1 MAILQME
8 SPLKLKLCYRVP
20 DTDLLILGISLSPA
34 GSHDGRGRSSGS
46 SEGRRGG
53 GESRIRRELNPPLS
67 REKESTPQKKVQVE
81 LSEEQYEKLKS
92 MGVLN

>member
-8 SPLKLKLCYRVP
+8 SPLKIEIMLQSP
-20 DTDLLILGISLSPA
+20 FTDLLILGISLSPA
-34 GSHDGRGRSSGS
+34 GSNDGRGRSSGS
-46 SEGRRGG
+46 SEGRRG
-53 GESRIRRELNPPLS
+53 ESRIRRELNAPLCQ
-67 REKESTPQKKVQVE
+67 EKERTPQKKVQIE